1 MKSTKQIKLTETKIQ
16 YMTDDIQC
24 LKWSP
29 NGQYYAVALLDQS
42 VKVFFADSD
51 KIFLQLYGHKL
62 PVLGFD
68 ISSDN

>member
-1 MKSTKQIKLTETKIQ
+1 
-16 YMTDDIQC
+16 
-24 LKWSP
+24 
-29 NGQYYAVALLDQS
+29 VALLDQS

-68 ISSDN
+68 ISSDNQMLGIHKKFLYLS